1 MFLAKVV
8 GNVVSTQKHEKLIGN
23 KLLIIKKLDEKE
35 NIIQNEPIV
44 AIDTV
49 GAGINEIVIVVM
61 GSGAR
66 KASNTID
73 IPTDASIVGIVDSV
87 EWNESL
93 V

>member
-23 KLLIIKKLDEKE
+23 KLLIVKKLDEKE
-35 NIIQNEPIV
+35 NIIQTEPMV

-49 GAGINEIVIVVM
+49 GAGINEIVIVVT

-93 V
+93 I

>member
-1 MFLAKVV
+1 M
-8 GNVVSTQKHEKLIGN
+8 
-23 KLLIIKKLDEKE
+23 
-35 NIIQNEPIV
+35 V

-49 GAGINEIVIVVM
+49 GAGINEIVIVVT

-93 V
+93 I